1 MNAQVHIFLLLIAAA
16 TIGACSSQVEPPRV
30 SGTMSA
36 TLQGEAWAASDAYA
50 TFAAIGLRHELNVAG
65 RFLVGGLERSRVDI
79 TIADVSGPGTYD
91 ITNTFPFM
99 VFINSMHVRWND
111 ADYHV
116 PFTSRSNLVAGS
128 VEIAQIDVGRVRGTF
143 HATLYRNA
151 DPETPDTIVVA
162 GGAFDVGIAR

>member
-1 MNAQVHIFLLLIAAA
+1 
-16 TIGACSSQVEPPRV
+16 
-30 SGTMSA
+30 MSA
-36 TLQGEAWAASDAYA
+36 TLHGEAWAASDAYA
-50 TFAAIGLRHELNVAG
+50 TYAAIGSRHELNVTG
-65 RFLVGGLERSRVDI
+65 RFLEGGQERSRVDI
-79 TIADVSGPGTYD
+79 TIADVNGPGTYD

-128 VEIAQIDVGRVRGTF
+128 VQIVSIDSARVHGTF

-151 DPETPDTIVVA
+151 DPETPDTIAVA
-162 GGAFDVGIAR
+162 GGVFDVGIAR